1 MGLQRPIIR
10 NPNHSPITSIYI
22 HPRRRDGGTPS
33 SRLRPPSRPRGARSE
48 PRLCNCYSIDSH
60 PLFFFSCVPVCE
72 VSVGSFSV
80 TRVQADGRSE
90 SDAVLIRLQFPC
102 LPSGWHPRESSKII
116 SFHLL
121 VICFLRFS
129 YFFCVSFSKECAV
142 MKMLY
147 YFYVWTSEINL

>member
-1 MGLQRPIIR
+1 LGLQRPIIR

-33 SRLRPPSRPRGARSE
+33 SRLRPPSRPRGARSD

-102 LPSGWHPRESSKII
+102 LLSGWHPRESSKII

-121 VICFLRFS
+121 VFFDFRTFLCFFLKRMCCDEDALLFL
-129 YFFCVSFSKECAV
+129 C
-142 MKMLY
+142 LD
-147 YFYVWTSEINL
+147 I